1 MLFMFFAHGS
11 AEAIVTTN
19 DPKKG
24 ILQVAAALGGA
35 LLISIVVAVIAKQK
49 IDRRNLAIVF
59 LGLALVMY
67 LGILEA
73 TNTPSKPTD
82 SSQTSSHNHITSQ
95 AEVTMTGSGY
105 EPAEVAIRAGESVR
119 WTNDSQWPMWVASDP
134 HPSHDG
140 LKGFDQRQLLRRG
153 QTYQFTFEQ
162 AGTYGYHDHL
172 NPAKR
177 GTVRV
182 NP

>member
-1 MLFMFFAHGS
+1 MLFAHG
-11 AEAIVTTN
+11 TTEPILN
-19 DPKKG
+19 TNNLKKS
-24 ILQVAAALGGA
+24 ILQILAALCIS
-35 LLISIVVAVIAKQK
+35 LLLTVILSKIAKQK
-49 IDRRNLAIVF
+49 IDRKNLNVVF
-59 LGLALVMY
+59 IGLALVMY

-73 TNTPSKPTD
+73 TNVPPATTN
-82 SSQTSSHNHITSQ
+82 SSQASQ
-95 AEVTMTGSGY
+95 HDHTVAQGAVTMTNSGY
-105 EPAEVAIRAGESVR
+105 EPAEITIQAGESVQ
-119 WTNDSQWPMWVASDP
+119 WTNDSEWPMWVASDP

-153 QTYQFTFEQ
+153 KTYQFTFEQ

-177 GTVRV
+177 GTIRV